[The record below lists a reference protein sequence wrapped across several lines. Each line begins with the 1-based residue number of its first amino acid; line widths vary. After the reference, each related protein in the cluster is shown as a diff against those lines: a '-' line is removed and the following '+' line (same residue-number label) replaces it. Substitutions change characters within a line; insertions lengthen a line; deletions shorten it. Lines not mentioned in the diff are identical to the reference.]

1 MKWTIGYCLK
11 FRRESLNY
19 SQEGA
24 ALLLSNLRK
33 SRNLKDGDDYVTVT
47 HSTISRMEKDPM
59 NFKFRD
65 VADYATVLGTD
76 LLSILLICYIDDIF
90 DPNELMDLMND
101 DKAVT
106 RRILLNLAFREE
118 INLLKEQFLK
128 FAGRCD
134 FNY

>member
-11 FRRESLNY
+11 FRLESLNY

-33 SRNLKDGDDYVTVT
+33 SRNLKVGDV
-47 HSTISRMEKDPM
+47 
-59 NFKFRD
+59 
-65 VADYATVLGTD
+65 
-76 LLSILLICYIDDIF
+76 F

>member
-11 FRRESLNY
+11 FRLESLNY

-33 SRNLKDGDDYVTVT
+33 ARNLKDGDDYVTVA

-90 DPNELMDLMND
+90 DPNELMDLMKN

-106 RRILLNLAFREE
+106 KRILLNLAFREE